1 MNSGAFFLYIRNRLI
16 PLKKRPPE
24 YTGSLFNYAVIS
36 SRLYL
41 MLFIVIVIVVVIII
55 VVVVIVIIVII
66 VVIIVVVVVIE
77 ITFEGFK

>member
-41 MLFIVIVIVVVIII
+41 MLFIVIVIVVV
-55 VVVVIVIIVII
+55 VIVIIVII